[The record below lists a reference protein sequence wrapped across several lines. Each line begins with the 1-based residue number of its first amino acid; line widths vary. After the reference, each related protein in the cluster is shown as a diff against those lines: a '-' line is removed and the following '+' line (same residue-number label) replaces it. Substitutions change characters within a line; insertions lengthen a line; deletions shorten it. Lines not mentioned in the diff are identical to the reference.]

1 MSLCDNREDILCLF
15 LDQKDLRERKPQ
27 PCEASEEE
35 QDRDMVVSVRE
46 TQLGIERK
54 CSSMTVSST
63 SSLEAEVDFTV
74 ITDLHLGME
83 DFSKSMSELGE
94 REQQPEV
101 GQEDF
106 EETSRFYSARLMGS
120 RDKVPMEEKF
130 PEEGTHPEVYRC
142 SCSSFIITIFWIHPT
157 FLQMLYL
164 CVQTIVFAFLS
175 IKLLFAVPPSAVKK
189 KTVHIS

>member
-1 MSLCDNREDILCLF
+1 MY
-15 LDQKDLRERKPQ
+15 LDQKDLRERRPQ
-27 PCEASEEE
+27 LCEASEEE
-35 QDRDMVVSVRE
+35 QDRDTVVCMRD

-101 GQEDF
+101 GREDF

-130 PEEGTHPEVYRC
+130 PEEGTHPEVYRW
-142 SCSSFIITIFWIHPT
+142 SYSSFIIAIFWIYPT
-157 FLQMLYL
+157 SLQMLHL
-164 CVQTIVFAFLS
+164 CVCN
-175 IKLLFAVPPSAVKK
+175 LLFLHFFNQTFILYSRAVPLSFAM
-189 KTVHIS
+189 